1 MSIAHKITDTESNR
15 PSIIHILGASG
26 GGTTTLGR
34 ALAERFGYTLLDT
47 DDFFWLPT
55 DPKYTTPRPV
65 DERRRLL
72 EEAVNAAPRC
82 VISGSMT
89 SWGDIFRSR
98 FDFVIVVETPTPVRI
113 ERLLQREF
121 AHFGERIQP
130 GGDMYKNHQE
140 FIAWASRYDTAGL
153 EQRSRAMH
161 EAWLQEV
168 TCPIITVN
176 GTIPIDEM
184 IEMIVQEDL

>member
-89 SWGDIFRSR
+89 SWGDIFRSL
-98 FDFVIVVETPTPVRI
+98 DFVIVVETPTPVRI

-121 AHFGERIQP
+121 AHFG
-130 GGDMYKNHQE
+130 G
-140 FIAWASRYDTAGL
+140 ASSPA
-153 EQRSRAMH
+153 
-161 EAWLQEV
+161 V
-168 TCPIITVN
+168 TCIR
-176 GTIPIDEM
+176 TIRNSLHGLPDTT
-184 IEMIVQEDL
+184 QRDLNKEAGRCMKRGFRRSPVRLLR